1 MTTNTAAMQRAFAV
15 SLLLVLLA
23 LFSYM
28 ISGFLGALVLA
39 GAAALMFHPLQCR
52 LERHVGTTVAASI
65 NLALLIVLVVVP
77 VLLLLGLATG
87 QALNF
92 IETASSWIGNRLN
105 DGSTLIGV
113 ELPEWLRE
121 YQGDVNTI
129 RDELISKLGQI
140 VGTVGKFVAGTLT
153 QVTQATA
160 VLLLDAFVAAYFF
173 FYCMHSGGDLA
184 RSIVGSLPLR
194 QGDREEFLRVG
205 ANVTRSVLKSM
216 VVIGAVQGFFAGLGF
231 YIVGVRGVV
240 LWGIVMGFLA
250 VIPFIGPVIVW
261 LPVAVYL
268 AVQGEYWSA
277 LFLAGWFWLVVA
289 SVDNVLRPWLVGTG
303 TQMPDVLVLLTTLGG
318 LFMFG
323 AIGLLVGPLVGAMLM
338 ASWAVYLRVFADE
351 LAPAGGAT
359 DEHQGDTGHA
369 DVSDADRAADD
380 G

>member
-1 MTTNTAAMQRAFAV
+1 MQRAFAV

-23 LFSYM
+23 LFCYM
-28 ISGFLGALVLA
+28 ISGFFGALVLA
-39 GAAALMFHPLQCR
+39 GGAALMFHPLQYR
-52 LERHVGTTVAASI
+52 LERHVSPAVAASL

-77 VLLLLGLATG
+77 VFLLLGLATG

-92 IETASSWIGNRLN
+92 AEAASGWIGNHLN

-113 ELPEWLRE
+113 ELPEWLGE

-129 RDELISKLGQI
+129 RDELISKLGEL
-140 VGTVGKFVAGTLT
+140 VGTVGRFVAGTLT

-173 FYCMHSGGDLA
+173 FYCLLSGGELA
-184 RSIVGSLPLR
+184 QSIVASLPLR

-231 YIVGVRGVV
+231 YIVGVGGVV
-240 LWGIVMGFLA
+240 LWGIVMGFLS
-250 VIPFIGPVIVW
+250 VIPFIGPVIIW

-289 SVDNVLRPWLVGTG
+289 SVDNVLRPWLVGTD

-338 ASWAVYLRVFADE
+338 ASWAVYRRVFADE
-351 LAPAGGAT
+351 LAPAGRAT
-359 DEHQGDTGHA
+359 DGHQGDTAHA
-369 DVSDADRAADD
+369 DDSDADREA
-380 G
+380 GNG